1 MPRPPSSPAQPLP
14 CLSPK
19 FTQPRPRHRLTAALS
34 SGCQA
39 YANKELSIQ
48 RALECQLPL
57 CFQPFPLFL
66 PRLSFSDFS
75 RCLSPLAL
83 CLSNSFSLTYYFL
96 SICLSL
102 SPATPL
108 FLSDFA
114 SLFLGVLMCLS
125 VVGQLQNIKTSSPL
139 LLHHLLLLVLN
150 RLISAPSLPCV
161 LRRVSSLRR
170 CTCICACRGC
180 SERRLL
186 FFKHASVCA
195 CRLRSQVFVPYA
207 LCLPVRDCVGGLAL
221 AVACVVLR
229 ALSTPPPP
237 TCLWHAC
244 VVQSLTPAFVNRGKS
259 RAWVIGDYSGEKR
272 ERLTQQYNDREV
284 GGGDEGEVA
293 RDRRTAGG
301 EEETE

>member
-1 MPRPPSSPAQPLP
+1 MPRPPSSAAQPLP

-19 FTQPRPRHRLTAALS
+19 FTPPRPRHWLTAALS

-66 PRLSFSDFS
+66 PRLSFSHFS
-75 RCLSPLAL
+75 RRLSPLAL

-114 SLFLGVLMCLS
+114 CLFLGVLMCLS
-125 VVGQLQNIKTSSPL
+125 AVGQLQNIKTSSPL
-139 LLHHLLLLVLN
+139 LPHLVLD
-150 RLISAPSLPCV
+150 RLVSAPSLPCV
-161 LRRVSSLRR
+161 LRRVSSPRR
-170 CTCICACRGC
+170 CACTCACRGC

-195 CRLRSQVFVPYA
+195 RRLRSQVFVPYA

-221 AVACVVLR
+221 AAACVVLR

-259 RAWVIGDYSGEKR
+259 RAWVIGDYSGEER

-284 GGGDEGEVA
+284 GGDEGEVA
-293 RDRRTAGG
+293 GDRRTAGG